1 MQTISSTPLN
11 DIVKLFRNI
20 LFLIQTSWICFTEIP
35 LYFFT
40 KNYDLFIKRFTK
52 RLASINIL
60 YVKVFQSLA
69 LNNSIIN
76 DKLNNELLKFA
87 DNAPFTKYDIDYD
100 TLLRISKD
108 YDITFENGFHEPINS
123 GMISLVYLAT
133 CNYTT
138 NSIIIKIK
146 RKNID
151 EKLEHGIDN
160 LLFFVNL
167 LRFIPFFKNY
177 KISENIQNNIDII
190 KQQTNF
196 GKEIENIK
204 RMKKNCKNL
213 DYVKIPNVYDNINN
227 DFTNV
232 IAMSYI
238 KGKRFNEIDKEDY
251 VEFAKQVIKFGI
263 VTSLIH
269 GFSHGDFHVGN
280 ILFIKEDSEPA
291 SETETRETSE
301 TTKTKYKLGIIDFGI
316 MTEIKEPFKSNLLN
330 CLTSLFQE
338 SSSVFLNNFLNS
350 GIFEP
355 RVIKDVL
362 PQQVY
367 DNLINANI
375 HLAEKFL
382 YSNNLKQIHLFE
394 FFKIFFAFI
403 SKNTSTSVNNSY
415 NLSNYGI
422 MLSEDFIL
430 CQLTLAMANG
440 VTFALCQ
447 DKTLQITNDVVN
459 DLFHTKLFIDE

>member
-1 MQTISSTPLN
+1 MQTIKVTPLN
-11 DIVKLFRNI
+11 DIVKLFRNV

-87 DNAPFTKYDIDYD
+87 DNAPFTKDDIDYD
-100 TLLRISKD
+100 TLLRLSKD
-108 YDITFENGFHEPINS
+108 YDITFENGFDEPINS

-133 CNYTT
+133 CNYTA

-151 EKLEHGIDN
+151 KKLEHGIDN

-167 LRFIPFFKNY
+167 LKFIPFFNNY
-177 KISENIQNNIDII
+177 KISENIQNNIDVI

-204 RMKKNCKNL
+204 RMKKNCINL
-213 DYVKIPNVYDNINN
+213 NYIKIPNVYDNINN

-251 VEFAKQVIKFGI
+251 IEFAKQVIKFGI
-263 VTSLIH
+263 VTLVIH

-280 ILFIKEDSEPA
+280 ILFIKEDSDTP
-291 SETETRETSE
+291 
-301 TTKTKYKLGIIDFGI
+301 KYKLGIIDFGI

-330 CLTSLFQE
+330 SLTSFFQE
-338 SSSVFLNNFLNS
+338 SSIVFLNNFLNS
-350 GIFEP
+350 GFFEP
-355 RVIKDVL
+355 SVIKDIL
-362 PQQVY
+362 PQNVY
-367 DNLINANI
+367 DNFIQVNLQ
-375 HLAEKFL
+375 LLDKVL
-382 YSNNLKQIHLFE
+382 YSKNLNQIYLFE
-394 FFKIFFAFI
+394 FLKIFFAFI
-403 SKNTSTSVNNSY
+403 SNNTSTTTSGKTNNSY

-422 MLSEDFIL
+422 IPSANCIQLQLS
-430 CQLTLAMANG
+430 LAMANG

-447 DKTLQITNDVVN
+447 DKTLQLTNDVVN
-459 DLFHTKLFIDE
+459 ELFHTNLFLED

>member
-1 MQTISSTPLN
+1 
-11 DIVKLFRNI
+11 
-20 LFLIQTSWICFTEIP
+20 
-35 LYFFT
+35 
-40 KNYDLFIKRFTK
+40 
-52 RLASINIL
+52 
-60 YVKVFQSLA
+60 

-87 DNAPFTKYDIDYD
+87 DNAPFTKDDIDYN
-100 TLLRISKD
+100 TLLRLSKD
-108 YDITFENGFHEPINS
+108 YDIAFENGFDKPINS
-123 GMISLVYLAT
+123 GMISLVYLAR

-151 EKLEHGIDN
+151 KKLEEGINN

-167 LRFIPFFKNY
+167 LRFIPFFNNF
-177 KISENIQNNIDII
+177 KITETIQNNINVM
-190 KQQTNF
+190 KEQTNF
-196 GKEIENIK
+196 SKEIENIK
-204 RMKKNCKNL
+204 RMQKNCMNL
-213 DYVKIPNVYDNINN
+213 DYIKIPYVYDNINN

-238 KGKRFNEIDKEDY
+238 KGKRFNEIDKGDY
-251 VEFAKQVIKFGI
+251 IEFAKQVIKFGI
-263 VTSLIH
+263 VSSLIH

-280 ILFIKEDSEPA
+280 ILFIKEDNQPA
-291 SETETRETSE
+291 SESETE

-338 SSSVFLNNFLNS
+338 SSIIFLNKFFNS

-355 RVIKDVL
+355 CIIKDVL

-375 HLAEKFL
+375 HLAEEFL

-394 FFKIFFAFI
+394 FLKIFFAFI
-403 SKNTSTSVNNSY
+403 SKNTVANGNNSY
-415 NLSNYGI
+415 NLSKYGI
-422 MLSEDFIL
+422 VLSEDFMQ
-430 CQLTLAMANG
+430 CQLTLAMSNG

>member
-1 MQTISSTPLN
+1 MQPIRFTPLN
-11 DIVKLFRNI
+11 VMVKLFKNV
-20 LFLIQTSWICFTEIP
+20 LFLIQTSWICFTEIT
-35 LYFFT
+35 LYFYT

-87 DNAPFTKYDIDYD
+87 DNAPFTKDDIDYN
-100 TLLRISKD
+100 TLLRLSND
-108 YDITFENGFHEPINS
+108 YDIAFENGFDKPINS
-123 GMISLVYLAT
+123 GMISLVYLARY
-133 CNYTT
+133 NMNQ

-151 EKLEHGIDN
+151 KKLEEGIDN
-160 LLFFVNL
+160 LLFFINL
-167 LRFIPFFKNY
+167 LKFIPFFNNY
-177 KISENIQNNIDII
+177 KISETIQNNINVI

-196 GKEIENIK
+196 DKEIANIK
-204 RMKKNCKNL
+204 RMQKNCINI
-213 DYVKIPNVYDNINN
+213 DYIKIPIVYENINN
-227 DFTNV
+227 DYPNV
-232 IAMSYI
+232 IAMQHI
-238 KGKRFNEIDKEDY
+238 VGKKFNELDKEDY
-251 VEFAKQVIKFGI
+251 IEFAKQVIKFGI

-280 ILFIKEDSEPA
+280 ILFIKEDTETEP
-291 SETETRETSE
+291 ETETETE
-301 TTKTKYKLGIIDFGI
+301 KTQPIPKYKLGIIDFGI

-338 SSSVFLNNFLNS
+338 SSIIFLNKFFNS

-355 RVIKDVL
+355 CIIKDVL

-403 SKNTSTSVNNSY
+403 SNNTATSGNNSY
-415 NLSNYGI
+415 NLSKYGI
-422 MLSEDFIL
+422 VISEDFIQ
-430 CQLTLAMANG
+430 CQLTLAMSNG

-459 DLFHTKLFIDE
+459 DLFHTKLFMDD

>member
-87 DNAPFTKYDIDYD
+87 DNAPFTKDDIDYN
-100 TLLRISKD
+100 TLLRLSKD
-108 YDITFENGFHEPINS
+108 YDIAFENGFDKPINS
-123 GMISLVYLAT
+123 GMISLVYLAR

-151 EKLEHGIDN
+151 KKLEEGINN

-167 LRFIPFFKNY
+167 LRFIPFFNNF
-177 KISENIQNNIDII
+177 KITETIQNNINVM
-190 KQQTNF
+190 KEQTNF
-196 GKEIENIK
+196 SKEIENIK
-204 RMKKNCKNL
+204 RMQKNCMNL
-213 DYVKIPNVYDNINN
+213 DYIKIPYVYDNINN

-238 KGKRFNEIDKEDY
+238 KGKRFNEIDKGDY
-251 VEFAKQVIKFGI
+251 IEFAKQVIKFGI
-263 VTSLIH
+263 VSSLIH

-280 ILFIKEDSEPA
+280 ILFIKEDNQPA
-291 SETETRETSE
+291 SESETE

-338 SSSVFLNNFLNS
+338 SSIIFLNKFFNS

-355 RVIKDVL
+355 CIIKDVL

-375 HLAEKFL
+375 HLAEEFL

-394 FFKIFFAFI
+394 FLKIFFAFI
-403 SKNTSTSVNNSY
+403 SKNTVANGNNSY
-415 NLSNYGI
+415 NLSKYGI
-422 MLSEDFIL
+422 VLSEDFMQ
-430 CQLTLAMANG
+430 CQLTLAMSNG

>member
-1 MQTISSTPLN
+1 MQPIRFTFN
-11 DIVKLFRNI
+11 HIVKLFKNV

-35 LYFFT
+35 LYFYT

-52 RLASINIL
+52 KLASINIL

-87 DNAPFTKYDIDYD
+87 DNAPFTKDDIDYN
-100 TLLRISKD
+100 TLLRLSND
-108 YDITFENGFHEPINS
+108 YDIAFENGFDKPINS

-151 EKLEHGIDN
+151 KKLEEGINN

-167 LRFIPFFKNY
+167 LRFTPFFNNF
-177 KISENIQNNIDII
+177 KISETIHKNVGII

-204 RMKKNCKNL
+204 RMQKNCRNL
-213 DYVKIPNVYDNINN
+213 DYIEIPYLYDNINK

-238 KGKRFNEIDKEDY
+238 KGKRFNEIDKGDY
-251 VEFAKQVIKFGI
+251 IEFAKQVIKFGI

-280 ILFIKEDSEPA
+280 ILFIKEDT
-291 SETETRETSE
+291 ETETEPETE
-301 TTKTKYKLGIIDFGI
+301 TEKTQPIPKYKLGIIDFGI

-338 SSSVFLNNFLNS
+338 SSIIFLNKFFNS

-355 RVIKDVL
+355 CIIKDVL

-375 HLAEKFL
+375 HLAEEFL

-403 SKNTSTSVNNSY
+403 SNNAATSENNSY
-415 NLSNYGI
+415 NLSKYGI
-422 MLSEDFIL
+422 VLSEDFIQ
-430 CQLTLAMANG
+430 CQLTLAMSNG

-459 DLFHTKLFIDE
+459 DLFHTKLFMDD

>member
-1 MQTISSTPLN
+1 
-11 DIVKLFRNI
+11 
-20 LFLIQTSWICFTEIP
+20 
-35 LYFFT
+35 
-40 KNYDLFIKRFTK
+40 
-52 RLASINIL
+52 
-60 YVKVFQSLA
+60 
-69 LNNSIIN
+69 
-76 DKLNNELLKFA
+76 
-87 DNAPFTKYDIDYD
+87 
-100 TLLRISKD
+100 
-108 YDITFENGFHEPINS
+108 
-123 GMISLVYLAT
+123 
-133 CNYTT
+133 
-138 NSIIIKIK
+138 
-146 RKNID
+146 
-151 EKLEHGIDN
+151 
-160 LLFFVNL
+160 
-167 LRFIPFFKNY
+167 
-177 KISENIQNNIDII
+177 
-190 KQQTNF
+190 
-196 GKEIENIK
+196 
-204 RMKKNCKNL
+204 
-213 DYVKIPNVYDNINN
+213 
-227 DFTNV
+227 
-232 IAMSYI
+232 
-238 KGKRFNEIDKEDY
+238 
-251 VEFAKQVIKFGI
+251 
-263 VTSLIH
+263 
-269 GFSHGDFHVGN
+269 
-280 ILFIKEDSEPA
+280 
-291 SETETRETSE
+291 
-301 TTKTKYKLGIIDFGI
+301 